1 MKGTEISKEFDT
13 LRERLKNCKDDIDY
27 IDGRLAELETMYE
40 TFGETGAQLLKRS
53 KDISDKKWD
62 LDEFLKGKR
71 LASDQTENSK
81 KVAEAAD
88 ELERALTV
96 GLNLAIIDSI
106 NALNRFEDLSVAC
119 HDTQEAMI
127 EYIDYVNGKE
137 DK

>member
-1 MKGTEISKEFDT
+1 MKGTEISKKFDT
-13 LRERLKNCKDDIDY
+13 LRERLKDCKDDIDY

-53 KDISDKKWD
+53 KAVSDNKWD
-62 LDEFLKGKR
+62 LDEFLKGIR
-71 LASDQTENSK
+71 LASDQMENGK

-88 ELERALTV
+88 DLERALTV

-119 HDTQEAMI
+119 HEAQEAMI
-127 EYIDYVNGKE
+127 EDIDYIDGKE